1 MFKHDY
7 MNITNKGHL
16 EISGCDTVE
25 LSNQYGTP
33 LYLMSEDRIRENMRR
48 YKTSIDKF
56 YGGRGLCLYA
66 SKAFST
72 GYIYKVAQQEGLG
85 VDVVSGGELYT
96 AIKAGFDPSKI
107 VFHGN
112 NKSYDEIKMAIEI
125 GVGRIII
132 DSYTELETINSIS
145 EQAGK
150 VTNVMIRV
158 KPGID
163 AHTHEF
169 ISTGHID
176 CKFGFAI
183 ENGEAMEFIKYAI
196 THKNI
201 NLKGLHCHIGSQ
213 MFLYEPF
220 KLGGEVM
227 LDFYAELKNTLGL
240 KLEELNLGGGFGIK
254 YVEEDTPVCYEGF
267 IESVSD
273 VIKNKCKEHNIDV
286 PFIYMEPGRSIVG
299 DAGVT
304 LYTAG
309 AIKDIKNVR
318 KYVSIDGGISDNPRY
333 IMYGAE
339 YDAVIANRANEAP
352 SEYVTICGKCCE
364 SGDIIIDKAHL
375 PKINTGDIIAIMSTG
390 AYNYSMASN
399 YNRIPRP
406 PVVMVSEGRAK
417 LVVKRE
423 TYEDIIKN
431 DIF

>member
-1 MFKHDY
+1 MFVHDY
-7 MNITNKGHL
+7 MKINEKGHL
-16 EISGCDTVE
+16 EISGCDAAE
-25 LSNQYGTP
+25 LSSKYGTP
-33 LYLMSEDRIRENMRR
+33 LYLMSEDRIRENMRK
-48 YKTSIDKF
+48 YKNSIDKF

-72 GYIYKVAQQEGLG
+72 GYIYKVALEEGLG

-96 AIKAGFDPSKI
+96 ALKAGFDAKKI

-112 NKSYDEIKMAIEI
+112 NKSYDEIKMAIEE

-132 DSYTELETINSIS
+132 DSHIELDMIDSIS
-145 EQAGK
+145 KELGK
-150 VTNVMIRV
+150 ITNVMIRV

-183 ENGEAMEFIKYAI
+183 ENGEAIEFVKKVASC
-196 THKNI
+196 KSV

-227 LDFYAELKNTLGL
+227 MDFYAEIKNTLGL
-240 KLEELNLGGGFGIK
+240 TLEELNLGGGFGIK
-254 YVEEDTPVCYEGF
+254 YVEEDTPVDYEGF
-267 IESVSD
+267 IEAVSE
-273 VIKNKCKEHNIDV
+273 VIKSKCKEHGIDI

-309 AIKDIKNVR
+309 AVKDIKNVR
-318 KYVSIDGGISDNPRY
+318 KYISVDCGISDNPRY
-333 IMYGAE
+333 IMYGAL
-339 YDAVIANRANEAP
+339 YDAVVANRANEAP
-352 SEYVTICGKCCE
+352 EEYVTICGKCCE
-364 SGDIIIDKAHL
+364 SGDILIDRAHL
-375 PKINTGDIIAIMSTG
+375 PKIESGDIIAIMSTG

-406 PVVMVSEGRAK
+406 PVVMVSEGKDR

-423 TYEDIIKN
+423 SYDDLIKN

>member
-1 MFKHDY
+1 MLIHDY
-7 MNITNKGHL
+7 MKINSLGHL
-16 EISGCDTVE
+16 EIDGCDTAE
-25 LSNQYGTP
+25 LAAQYGTP
-33 LYLMSEDRIRENMRR
+33 LYVMSEDRIRCNMQR
-48 YKTSIDKF
+48 YKNSIDKF
-56 YGGRGLCLYA
+56 YGGKGLCLYA

-72 GYIYKVAQQEGLG
+72 AYIYRVALEEGLG

-96 AIKAGFDPSKI
+96 ALVAGFDPSKI

-112 NKSYDEIKMAIEI
+112 NKSYSEIKMAIDE

-132 DSYTELETINSIS
+132 DSYEEIDMIDAIS
-145 EQAGK
+145 REAGK
-150 VTNVMIRV
+150 VTKVMIRV

-183 ENGEAMEFIKYAI
+183 ENGEATEFIKHVMTFDTVEI
-196 THKNI
+196 T
-201 NLKGLHCHIGSQ
+201 GLHCHLGSQ

-227 LDFYAELKNTLGL
+227 MNYYAELKNTLGL
-240 KLEELNLGGGFGIK
+240 SLTELNLGGGFGIK
-254 YVEEDTPVCYEGF
+254 YVDGDTPVDYEGF
-267 IESVSD
+267 IESVSE
-273 VIKNKCKEHNIDV
+273 VIKDICMRNNMEV

-299 DAGVT
+299 DAGIT

-309 AIKDIKNVR
+309 AIKDIRNVR
-318 KYVSIDGGISDNPRY
+318 KYVSVDGGLGDNPRY

-339 YDAVIANRANEAP
+339 YDATLANRAAEKP
-352 SEYVTICGKCCE
+352 EEYVTICGKCCE
-364 SGDIIIDKAHL
+364 SGDIIIDKCYL
-375 PKINTGDIIAIMSTG
+375 PKVQSGDIVAIMSTG
-390 AYNYSMASN
+390 AYNYSMSSN

-406 PVVMVSEGRAK
+406 AVVMTSGGESL
-417 LVVKRE
+417 LVVRRE
-423 TYEDIIKN
+423 TYQDIVRN